1 MAYDVIKHEHCLAG
15 RREQG
20 GTMRS
25 MRTVAIVLAAATM
38 VVCTGC
44 RPTPVSTTRTGV
56 PAVVIKTVKEEDS
69 ALRYSITAGY
79 PQLRGHLTAAVTA
92 KINAAIANM
101 IMPDIAG
108 LKQNAADD
116 AAWAAKN
123 PSEAAQL
130 PLDQSNF
137 LSVDYE
143 IPYLTNDLISVR
155 MRFDTYSAG
164 AAHGMSFTRVL
175 NVRLSDGNVI
185 DTEGLFTDGKQGL
198 QWLSQYCAAD
208 LRCQYGSDYD
218 ALKSFV
224 DYGTTPVPEN
234 FTSVSLEPDGLV
246 VSFDPYQ
253 VGPYAAGPR
262 EVRIS
267 VDKVQS
273 MLAITLSS
281 DAFSLV
287 LEPRS

>member
-1 MAYDVIKHEHCLAG
+1 
-15 RREQG
+15 
-20 GTMRS
+20 MRP
-25 MRTVAIVLAAATM
+25 MRAVAIVLTAVT
-38 VVCTGC
+38 VVACAGC
-44 RPTPVSTTRTGV
+44 RPTPVNTPRTGV

-79 PQLRGHLTAAVTA
+79 PQLRGHLTAVVAA
-92 KINAAIANM
+92 KINAAIASM

-116 AAWAAKN
+116 AAWVAKN

-137 LSVDYE
+137 LGIDYE

-155 MRFDTYSAG
+155 MWFDTYSAG

-175 NVRLSDGNVI
+175 NVRLSDGSVI
-185 DTEGLFTDGKQGL
+185 DTESLFTDGKQGL

-208 LRCQYGSDYD
+208 LRRQYGSDYD

-224 DYGTTPVPEN
+224 DDGTAPVAEN

-273 MLAITLSS
+273 MLAVTLSP